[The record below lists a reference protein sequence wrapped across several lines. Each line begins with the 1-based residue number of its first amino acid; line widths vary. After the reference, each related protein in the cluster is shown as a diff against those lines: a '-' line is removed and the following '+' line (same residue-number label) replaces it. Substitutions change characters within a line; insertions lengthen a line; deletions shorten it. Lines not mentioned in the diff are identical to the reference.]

1 MDCADGISVF
11 PMFFAPPLYQ
21 AYNSAQIFGGTRPY
35 NAGGGIMSSQKETH
49 YGDGLSASR
58 LKTKDDCLDP
68 GIL

>member
-11 PMFFAPPLYQ
+11 PMFLAPPLCQ

-49 YGDGLSASR
+49 YGDELSASR
-58 LKTKDDCLDP
+58 LKTKDDCLDL